1 VARFM
6 LQDLLGHL
14 YAPLGDSASYVNI
27 VATSAIVVAA
37 WGYFLYFGT
46 IDPLGGI
53 NSLWPLFGIA
63 NQMLATIAL
72 CVATSAMIRG
82 GKKQYAF
89 VTMIP
94 LVWLVAVTMT
104 AGVEKIFSSMT
115 NVGFLSH
122 AAMLAREAAA
132 PGVTAARAAEIARL
146 VWNDRIDAAL
156 TAFFIVVV
164 VVILTDSTR
173 VWIKL
178 IRGAGSGARGAQ
190 QVAA

>member
-1 VARFM
+1 MSEVKRQRQF
-6 LQDLLGHL
+6 
-14 YAPLGDSASYVNI
+14 P
-27 VATSAIVVAA
+27 
-37 WGYFLYFGT
+37 W
-46 IDPLGGI
+46 
-53 NSLWPLFGIA
+53 FGIA

-104 AGVEKIFSSMT
+104 AGAEKIFSPMT

-122 AAMLAREAAA
+122 AAMLAREAGA
-132 PGVTAARAAEIARL
+132 PGMTAARAAEIGRL

-156 TAFFIVVV
+156 TAFFIAVV

-173 VWIKL
+173 VWFKL
-178 IRGAGSGARGAQ
+178 IRGTGSGARGAQ
-190 QVAA
+190 QAAA